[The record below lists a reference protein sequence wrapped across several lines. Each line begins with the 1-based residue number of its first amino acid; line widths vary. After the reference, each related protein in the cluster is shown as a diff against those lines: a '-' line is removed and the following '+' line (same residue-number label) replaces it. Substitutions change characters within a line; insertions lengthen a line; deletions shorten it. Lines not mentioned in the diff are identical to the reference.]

1 MFRMIAEVL
10 DRRVIATMA
19 MAIGYQLMFI
29 SFFAIPFHWFLASVA
44 NALFWSYMWAKHWS
58 KNEKGN
64 DEPPRWGK
72 MMAGIGLFGGAVTGI
87 SMIFC
92 VVLSIES

>member
-1 MFRMIAEVL
+1 MFRVIAEVF

-29 SFFAIPFHWFLASVA
+29 SFFTIPFHWFLMSVA
-44 NALFWSYMWAKHWS
+44 NALFWSYMWTKYWS
-58 KNEKGN
+58 KNEKGV
-64 DEPPRWGK
+64 DEPPKWGK

-87 SMIFC
+87 SMIFYI
-92 VVLSIES
+92 VLCFEW